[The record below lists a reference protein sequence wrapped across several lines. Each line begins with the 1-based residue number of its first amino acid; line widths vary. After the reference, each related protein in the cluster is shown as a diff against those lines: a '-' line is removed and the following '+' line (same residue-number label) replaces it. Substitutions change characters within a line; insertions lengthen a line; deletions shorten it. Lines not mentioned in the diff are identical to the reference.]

1 MLEELLKLKHAP
13 PSRHINYLLIP
24 ATIINICKEG
34 AEEFNKI
41 YFWVKSLNLPSIE
54 RTPSGGI
61 ANGRNSVRPAWD
73 LTTGRNSIEITLLL
87 PEGSWRIQ
95 FRTKLPQGL
104 SGKKAFTTFKKL
116 LLKSGINLE
125 NYAVENGKEI
135 KTQIESP
142 LIGAKRESLYDIE
155 FTKAHHIDFHSSFPA
170 GLANTHPEFRPLLEE
185 IYKKREEKE
194 IYKNI
199 LNFSIGYMQSLGGCK
214 ARYAILARDAINDN
228 NFRVKN
234 LTQKLEKNGRIILL
248 FNTDGIWYQGAIFHG
263 EGEGEGLGEW
273 HNDHT
278 NCIFR
283 AKSAGAY
290 EFIENGVYY
299 PIVRGVSNEAKA
311 DWKWGDIYTEKANPE
326 QFVFSEEEGVK
337 LDG

>member
-1 MLEELLKLKHAP
+1 MLEELLKLKHAQ

-24 ATIINICKEG
+24 ATIINITKEG

-41 YFWVKSLNLPSIE
+41 YFWVKSLNLPFIE

-104 SGKKAFTTFKKL
+104 SGKKAFTTFKNL
-116 LLKSGINLE
+116 LLKNGIDLE
-125 NYAVENGKEI
+125 KYAVDNGKEI

-155 FTKAHHIDFHSSFPA
+155 FQKAHHIDFHSSFAA
-170 GLANTHPEFRPLLEE
+170 GLANTHPEFKPLLEE
-185 IYKKREEKE
+185 IYYKRKEKE
-194 IYKNI
+194 IYKHI
-199 LNFSIGYMQSLGGCK
+199 LNFSIGFMQSLGGCK
-214 ARYAILARDAINDN
+214 AKYAILARDAINDN
-228 NFRVKN
+228 NSRVK
-234 LTQKLEKNGRIILL
+234 KLAKELENKGRIILL

-273 HNDHT
+273 HNDHI

-290 EFIENGVYY
+290 EFIEDGIYY
-299 PIVRGVSNEAKA
+299 PIVRGVSNEAKS
-311 DWKWGDIYTEKANPE
+311 DWKWGDIYSKKADPE